1 MVTCVLLG
9 ASSMTCVLL
18 RGSSI
23 TCVPAGVA
31 VECGEALGG
40 GGALDREEF
49 IGRFSPND
57 VSYTV

>member
-1 MVTCVLLG
+1 
-9 ASSMTCVLL
+9 MTCVLL